1 MIGHRTIDYDI
12 IIIISV
18 WLFAIVRT
26 SSVMHSLC
34 SISVIMN
41 VSPRVGFV
49 DDGRKWS
56 LSGRISDTVFSSDY
70 SLKAW
75 YFAIS
80 IESGISHN
88 EGTSQNLQKSFFLSL

>member
-49 DDGRKWS
+49 DDGRK
-56 LSGRISDTVFSSDY
+56 
-70 SLKAW
+70 
-75 YFAIS
+75 
-80 IESGISHN
+80 
-88 EGTSQNLQKSFFLSL
+88 